1 LLFCPPVAVNVAVPG
16 PHNVTLFAVG
26 AAGDGF
32 TVTVAVAVDEL
43 QLGTEYET
51 VYCVVTLGVT
61 VTEEPVK
68 LPGFQVNVPPGT
80 LAVAVNVAVWPEQM
94 VAPAVV
100 IVGAGFT
107 VTVIGNNGDPQPEP
121 VQVIVQ

>member
-1 LLFCPPVAVNVAVPG
+1 LFCPPVAVSVAIPG
-16 PHNVTLFAVG
+16 PHKVTLFAVG

-51 VYCVVTLGVT
+51 VYWVVTFGVT

-68 LPGFQVNVPPGT
+68 LPGLHVNVPP
-80 LAVAVNVAVWPEQM
+80 AMFVVAVNVAVWPEHI
-94 VAPAVV
+94 VTPGTV
-100 IVGAGFT
+100 IVGDGFT
-107 VTVIGNNGDPQPEP
+107 VTVIGNNGDPHPEP
-121 VQVIVQ
+121 VQVMVQ

>member
-16 PHNVTLFAVG
+16 PHKVTLFAVG

-51 VYCVVTLGVT
+51 VNCVVTSGVT
-61 VTEEPVK
+61 VTEDPVK
-68 LPGFQVNVPPGT
+68 LPGFHVNVPPGT
-80 LAVAVNVAVWPEQM
+80 LAVAVNVAV
-94 VAPAVV
+94 
-100 IVGAGFT
+100 
-107 VTVIGNNGDPQPEP
+107 
-121 VQVIVQ
+121 

>member
-1 LLFCPPVAVNVAVPG
+1 LFCPPVAVNVAVPG
-16 PHNVTLFAVG
+16 PHKVTLLAVG

-51 VYCVVTLGVT
+51 VYWVVTFGVT

-68 LPGFQVNVPPGT
+68 LPGVQVKVPAGT
-80 LAVAVNVAVWPEQM
+80 LAVAVRVAV
-94 VAPAVV
+94 
-100 IVGAGFT
+100 
-107 VTVIGNNGDPQPEP
+107 
-121 VQVIVQ
+121 

>member
-1 LLFCPPVAVNVAVPG
+1 LFCPPTAVNVAIPG

-26 AAGDGF
+26 AAGEGF

-43 QLGTEYET
+43 QFGTEYET

-61 VTEEPVK
+61 VTEDPVK
-68 LPGFQVNVPPGT
+68 LPGLQVNVPPGT
-80 LAVAVNVAVWPEQM
+80 LAVADNVAVCPEHI
-94 VAPAVV
+94 VTPATV

-107 VTVIGNNGDPQPEP
+107 VTVIGNNGEPHPEP
-121 VQVIVQ
+121 DHVIVQ